1 MSSAFVELGTYRGYR
16 PAHAFGYRRPPLLLF
31 DHTRP
36 PGRARDHHGTVVDMG
51 NRSERTPGRPRL
63 YAALAGAVRH
73 RCRAG
78 LCLYASDTRSGGVA
92 RRRADGDGARLR
104 RGAAAGRFLHRP
116 HAARPLARTCRK
128 SARDAERD
136 LARAVAGGSCRHRRA
151 QSARRL
157 GALRAHALRQWATVL
172 ARPAHRIAARSQF
185 HAGRMVR
192 RAFLPAIATALRD
205 AVSQRAGAGRP
216 AIVADLFRRH
226 RRRGAEAALPGRAC
240 RTARLAPRL
249 RAGLLAAGS
258 DTAWPKGGR
267 YGAPNEAD
275 DAFVIGVK
283 PCAGWQSSL
292 YLRAGFGV
300 RHRRR

>member
-136 LARAVAGGSCRHRRA
+136 LARAVAGGSCRHR
-151 QSARRL
+151 
-157 GALRAHALRQWATVL
+157 
-172 ARPAHRIAARSQF
+172 
-185 HAGRMVR
+185 
-192 RAFLPAIATALRD
+192 
-205 AVSQRAGAGRP
+205 
-216 AIVADLFRRH
+216 
-226 RRRGAEAALPGRAC
+226 GAEAALPGRAC